1 MRVPERDTRFIVLC
15 RPDGAAAKSAEL
27 TTGSTDELR
36 ADPLA
41 FAVPNPMSVLAA
53 RRATAAAGD
62 V

>member
-1 MRVPERDTRFIVLC
+1 LC